1 MVPVLKNTPR
11 SAEQMYVKIT
21 LLSKII
27 IDILFV
33 QVKQHRGRK
42 QFTPENQGRTH
53 KGGSAW
59 RTFREVNITT
69 LSKKKKKKNR
79 AREGEVEIQ

>member
-53 KGGSAW
+53 KGGSTW

-69 LSKKKKKKNR
+69 LSKKKKTGRGRGK
-79 AREGEVEIQ
+79 

>member
-1 MVPVLKNTPR
+1 
-11 SAEQMYVKIT
+11 MYVKIT

-27 IDILFV
+27 TDLLFV

-53 KGGSAW
+53 KGGSTY

-69 LSKKKKKKNR
+69 LSKKKKQG
-79 AREGEVEIQ
+79 EGGGSRDTVV